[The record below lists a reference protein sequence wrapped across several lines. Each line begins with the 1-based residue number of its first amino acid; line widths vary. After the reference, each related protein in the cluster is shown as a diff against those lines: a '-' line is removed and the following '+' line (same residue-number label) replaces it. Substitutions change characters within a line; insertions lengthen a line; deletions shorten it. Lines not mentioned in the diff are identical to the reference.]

1 MSIVERIE
9 KSKIIP
15 IIVPE
20 KAEDV
25 IPVCEALQAGGLK
38 VAEIT
43 FRTPS
48 VREALGLMRKRFPD
62 FILGAGT
69 VTEIEELESC
79 IQLGAQFA
87 VSPGLNPVIVKRA
100 MELNFPF
107 FPGVCTPTE
116 VDTALGLGCK
126 VLKFFPAE
134 IMGGTKA
141 INALYGPFKHKGVKF
156 IPTGGINDKNL
167 REYLST
173 PGVIAIGGSWLVAKK
188 LLREKAWDKI
198 AQRTREAIKICAEK
212 TL

>member
-1 MSIVERIE
+1 MSIIERIE
-9 KSKIIP
+9 ESKIIP

-48 VREALGLMRKRFPD
+48 VREALGLMRKRFPG

-87 VSPGLNPVIVKRA
+87 VAPGLNPVIVRRA
-100 MELNFPF
+100 LELNFPF

-116 VDTALGLGCK
+116 VDAALGLGCK
-126 VLKFFPAE
+126 VLKFFPSE
-134 IMGGTKA
+134 IMGGTKT

-156 IPTGGINDKNL
+156 IPTGGINEKNL
-167 REYLST
+167 KEYLST
-173 PGVIAIGGSWLVAKK
+173 PGVIAIGGSWLVDKTI
-188 LLREKAWDKI
+188 LQEKSWDKI
-198 AQRTREAIKICAEK
+198 TQRTREALSIISHG
-212 TL
+212 